1 MVDDEEHRGVEL
13 GSVAVGNFGAD
24 LDAALGVDH
33 DDGGLDH
40 VEGCVELT
48 LVVGEAGHIEDVYL
62 LATELGVHEGV
73 LHGVAAVVL
82 DVAIVADGVLA
93 VHAATTVD
101 EAAAEGHSLSH
112 GSLARFGAAHEGDVT
127 DVLSLINFHCYFLFI
142 LFLFH
147 SLLRYSMSLA
157 RVRRHK
163 RRRQRYELFLNYLR
177 IIIKKRLPTT
187 ERRLEFID
195 GETVT

>member
-1 MVDDEEHRGVEL
+1 MVDGVVEVSLLGVEVVDDEEHRGVEF
-13 GSVAVGNFGAD
+13 GGVAVGDFGAD

-40 VEGCVELT
+40 VEGAVELT
-48 LVVGEAGHIEDVYL
+48 LVVGEAGHIEDVHL

-101 EAAAEGHSLSH
+101 KAAAEGHSLSH

-127 DVLSLINFHCYFLFI
+127 DVLSLINFHCYFIIYFI
-142 LFLFH
+142 FYFVH
-147 SLLRYSMSLA
+147 Y
-157 RVRRHK
+157 
-163 RRRQRYELFLNYLR
+163 
-177 IIIKKRLPTT
+177 
-187 ERRLEFID
+187 
-195 GETVT
+195 

>member
-13 GSVAVGNFGAD
+13 GSVTVGDLGAD
-24 LDAALGVDH
+24 LDAALGVDD

-40 VEGCVELT
+40 VEGAVELT
-48 LVVGEAGHIEDVYL
+48 LVVGEARHIEDVHL

-101 EAAAEGHSLSH
+101 KAAAEGHSLSH

-127 DVLSLINFHCYFLFI
+127 DVLSLINFHCYCYYLFI
-142 LFLFH
+142 FYFLD
-147 SLLRYSMSLA
+147 R
-157 RVRRHK
+157 
-163 RRRQRYELFLNYLR
+163 
-177 IIIKKRLPTT
+177 
-187 ERRLEFID
+187 
-195 GETVT
+195 